1 MSSVGEYSSWCR
13 ESTEPSS
20 VLEVLESV
28 RSCVQIPAPPLAVIS
43 CEWLKTFDSLVTL
56 PWSEMEFSFIHF
68 TKLYCGQIALWALDV
83 WR

>member
-13 ESTEPSS
+13 ESTEASS
-20 VLEVLESV
+20 VLEVLESM

-43 CEWLKTFDSLVTL
+43 RKWLKTFDSLVTL
-56 PWSEMEFSFIHF
+56 PWSEVEFSFIHF
-68 TKLYCGQIALWALDV
+68 TKLYYGQVALWALDV

>member
-20 VLEVLESV
+20 VLEVLESEEL
-28 RSCVQIPAPPLAVIS
+28 RSNPSSSS
-43 CEWLKTFDSLVTL
+43 CRDSREWLKTFDSLVTL